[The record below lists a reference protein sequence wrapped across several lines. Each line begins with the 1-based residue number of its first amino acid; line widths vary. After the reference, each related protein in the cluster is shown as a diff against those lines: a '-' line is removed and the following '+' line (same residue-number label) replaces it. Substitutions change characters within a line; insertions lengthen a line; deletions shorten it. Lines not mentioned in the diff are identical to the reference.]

1 MIAPIFIKT
10 QTLVPALNLV
20 GLSAATL
27 FSSGVLVMLLCI
39 LRSHL
44 PLLSCAAPSHKTDL
58 IVVCEIE
65 AADSLESKRSNS
77 NFERSDALPAIVT
90 IILASFRVLYIAP
103 LALPSHVNCNI
114 DV

>member
-1 MIAPIFIKT
+1 MIAPIFIKAR
-10 QTLVPALNLV
+10 TLVPALNLA
-20 GLSAATL
+20 GLGAATV
-27 FSSGVLVMLLCI
+27 FSSGILVMPSCM

-44 PLLSCAAPSHKTDL
+44 PLLSCATPPHKTEL

-90 IILASFRVLYIAP
+90 IILASFRVLHEQEHFVLI
-103 LALPSHVNCNI
+103 
-114 DV
+114 